1 MSEAVLNIISNNLFQ
16 LVFTK
21 ILQQLFYRE
30 GN

>member
-1 MSEAVLNIISNNLFQ
+1 MPEAILNIISNTLFQ

-21 ILQQLFYRE
+21 VLQQLFYRE